1 MSKGKKKTPKDGAVR
16 SDEVRDRHSKAIALA
31 DKTSPDLSKLQKV
44 RIDNSTYIYV
54 SLDKDPKVARER
66 FIEKMN
72 TRVNAIIYKNYDTK
86 DSY

>member
-16 SDEVRDRHSKAIALA
+16 NDEVRDRHSKAVALA
-31 DKTSPDLSKLQKV
+31 EKTSPDLGKLQRV
-44 RIDNSTYIYV
+44 RIDNSTHIYV
-54 SLDKDPKVARER
+54 GLDKDPKVARER

-72 TRVNAIIYKNYDTK
+72 SRTNAMIYKNYDTK

>member
-54 SLDKDPKVARER
+54 SLD
-66 FIEKMN
+66 
-72 TRVNAIIYKNYDTK
+72 
-86 DSY
+86 